1 MLTGIFTQLTL
12 LLITGIRADYPT
24 KPVCDVGSFEAQM
37 NAKVD
42 KILSGMTLEEKVGQ
56 LTQIN
61 INNLYDAKNDKL
73 NTTQLDYYIKQRLA
87 GSFLNNLAD
96 STDLNAA
103 VPATWV
109 RVMNEIQDYIQKNT
123 RLRIPMIYGLDS
135 VHGANYIRGATLF
148 PQQIGMGATF
158 NRTAARVWGEIT
170 AKDTRA
176 VGVHWNFSPLADIA
190 VNKQWGRVYETF
202 GEDPYVAGEL
212 GKQVVKG
219 YQGENV
225 CDLKRADK
233 VAATMKHFIGYSS
246 TKSGHDVDGSWM
258 SKRVL
263 DEYFVPPFQALVD
276 SGVATAME
284 SYSDIDGDH
293 VAKSK
298 KILVDLLR
306 DQMGFKGALVTDY
319 EQIFKLNFQHHVAK
333 SLNDS
338 LVMAMK
344 LGTIDVSMVPHNGQ
358 FFDMMVSLVKSGR
371 LPESTITK
379 NAKRVL
385 QLKYKMG
392 LLDNNGQVDP
402 NSDLIKT
409 IGSAADRTASLN
421 MARESVVL
429 LENRNK
435 ALPLNPSSKVFVT
448 GPCADSLNYLTGGWT
463 FAWQGAGKDDFY
475 EGRGTTIAQGLKNI
489 GGSNVNYLPS
499 VDINGKWFNNTS
511 ADQIV
516 GAAAASDVNVVC
528 LGETNYAEFIGNVD
542 DMRLPEGQTD
552 LVKLL
557 SKSNKPLVLVLS
569 QGRPRSFDNV
579 VDLPSA
585 ILSSFLVGPEGGQAI
600 AEIIY
605 GKVNPSGK
613 LPIVYTN
620 KASLNTINN
629 YRRFSDSYRVQWD
642 FGHGL
647 SYTTFNYTN
656 LSLSS
661 SQVQPNGSLEVSVTV
676 TNNGTVAGAES
687 ILLYATQIYRTIS
700 PEFQRLRGFEK
711 IYLNP
716 NESKTVKF
724 QILPKRD
731 LSFIDVDDKRAL
743 EMGEFTVKVGG
754 LTKNFNLTL
763 TASPNNPTFLEAADH
778 ILV

>member
-1 MLTGIFTQLTL
+1 MLTGIFAQLTL

-24 KPVCDVGSFEAQM
+24 KPVCDVSNFEAQM

-61 INNLYDAKNDKL
+61 INNLYDAKSDKL

-96 STDLNAA
+96 STDMNAA

-109 RVMNEIQDYIQKNT
+109 RIMNEIQDYIQKNT

-225 CDLKRADK
+225 CDLKRGDK

-246 TKSGHDVDGSWM
+246 TRSGHDVDGSWM

-344 LGTIDVSMVPHNGQ
+344 LGSIDVSMVPHNGQ
-358 FFDMMVSLVKSGR
+358 FFDMMVSLVKAGR
-371 LPESTITK
+371 LPEKTITK

-409 IGSAADRTASLN
+409 IGSAGDRTASLN

-435 ALPLNPSSKVFVT
+435 ALPLNPTSKVFVT

-475 EGRGTTIAQGLKNI
+475 EGRGTTIVQGLKSI
-489 GGSNVNYLPS
+489 GGSNVSYLPS

-511 ADQIV
+511 ADHIS

-528 LGETNYAEFIGNVD
+528 LGETNYAEFMGNVD

-613 LPIVYTN
+613 LPLVYTN
-620 KASLNTINN
+620 KASMNTLNN

-661 SQVQPNGSLEVSVTV
+661 NQVQPNGSLEVSVTV
-676 TNNGTVAGAES
+676 TNNGAVAGAES

-731 LSFIDVDDKRAL
+731 LSFINVDDKRAL
-743 EMGEFTVKVGG
+743 EMGEFTVKVGS

-763 TASPNNPTFLEAADH
+763 TANPNNPLFLEDSDQ